1 MYISTSSTPHFCLG
15 IEPGYLVNIFT
26 SHSACPERRFNR
38 ILIMDA
44 SQQTLRITGLP
55 PNCEERDVEHFF
67 NERIIRHHGRQIIER
82 VGPISSHG
90 SGITKRTTVSFSSHN
105 TAQKA
110 LDLLETN
117 RRLTAEK
124 GGAGTITLD
133 HTFLDLTTLHSSVNP
148 ETGKPDIEYVN

>member
-1 MYISTSSTPHFCLG
+1 
-15 IEPGYLVNIFT
+15 
-26 SHSACPERRFNR
+26 
-38 ILIMDA
+38 MDA

-67 NERIIRHHGRQIIER
+67 NERITRHRGRQIIER
-82 VGPISSHG
+82 VGPITSYG

-110 LDLLETN
+110 LDLQETN
-117 RRLTAEK
+117 RRLSAEK
-124 GGAGTITLD
+124 GGSGIITLD
-133 HTFLDLTTLHSSVNP
+133 HSFLDLTTLHSSVNP